1 MKIIHN
7 RIVLGGILLT
17 FVYFLTFLTVG
28 CGKDD
33 IKKNKFENPEDST
46 TAFAADFFYN
56 CNLPNQIV
64 HLNDVQNTPDE
75 YLFYIEDGVVY
86 RTLNDYVIVIVER
99 NKIRESETQKS
110 SNYSGELYQLFEDD
124 EIDIL
129 KYSASGEYALMAVP
143 STIPDWEN
151 DEVITAFMSFSAD
164 YQNNN

>member
-7 RIVLGGILLT
+7 RTVLSGILLSI
-17 FVYFLTFLTVG
+17 VFLLTVLTVG
-28 CGKDD
+28 CGKND
-33 IKKNKFENPEDST
+33 IKKNKVEDPEVST
-46 TAFAADFFYN
+46 TAFANDFFYN
-56 CNLPNQIV
+56 CNLPSQIV

-99 NKIRESETQKS
+99 NKIRESEEQKS
-110 SNYSGELYQLFEDD
+110 SNYSGALYQLFEDD

-129 KYSASGEYALMAVP
+129 KYSASGEYALMAIP

-151 DEVITAFMSFSAD
+151 DEVIIAFMSYSAS
-164 YQNNN
+164 YQNR